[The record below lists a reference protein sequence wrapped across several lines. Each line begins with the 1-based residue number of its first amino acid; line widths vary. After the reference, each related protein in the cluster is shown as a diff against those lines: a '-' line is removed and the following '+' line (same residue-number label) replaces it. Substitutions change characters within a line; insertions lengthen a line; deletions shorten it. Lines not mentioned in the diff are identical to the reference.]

1 LAPDFSLSHI
11 EGRFAVRPRSELAD
25 LVYSAHLLARNTL
38 HATGVV
44 TVCFDEPKKLEK
56 DPKENMS

>member
-1 LAPDFSLSHI
+1 LQ
-11 EGRFAVRPRSELAD
+11 FAHGSELAD

-44 TVCFDEPKKLEK
+44 TVCFDEPKTLEK